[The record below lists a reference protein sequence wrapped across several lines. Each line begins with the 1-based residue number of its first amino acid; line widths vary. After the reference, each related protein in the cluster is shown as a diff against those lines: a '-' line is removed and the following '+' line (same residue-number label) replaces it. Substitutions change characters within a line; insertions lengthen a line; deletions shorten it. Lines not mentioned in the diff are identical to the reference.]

1 MESRIIVKRGKEIP
15 ESVKNM
21 KPKDIIDTIIQGGK
35 VDSVSGRI
43 TYNDY
48 HGVGILDT
56 EKFLII
62 TETYPPRIKP
72 YIWEGQL

>member
-21 KPKDIIDTIIQGGK
+21 KPKDIIDTIINGGK
-35 VDSVSGRI
+35 IDSISGKI
-43 TYNDY
+43 TYDDY

-56 EKFLII
+56 GKFLVI
-62 TETYPPRIKP
+62 TETYPPRTEH